1 MSSLALVFAWWKE
14 RNFKNIIFLEGLRS
28 MIKNSIKDFY
38 FIGENASKSVYLS
51 MSCLPLKLIKV
62 PRPSRFK
69 WSLLE
74 IFFFI
79 SLLEILS
86 CMSVSLIHAFHP
98 VESRAPMA
106 YLRSRARLIVLSLSS
121 LVQSVPRSLLLRP
134 SLWSSGGC
142 ALLADYH
149 HLRTRKQ
156 AAESS
161 SRRLLAFVSAAVC
174 KAVILYHRVLAG
186 LVTPVI
192 LGTCS

>member
-1 MSSLALVFAWWKE
+1 
-14 RNFKNIIFLEGLRS
+14 
-28 MIKNSIKDFY
+28 MIAFGD
-38 FIGENASKSVYLS
+38 
-51 MSCLPLKLIKV
+51 
-62 PRPSRFK
+62 
-69 WSLLE
+69 
-74 IFFFI
+74 FFFI

-174 KAVILYHRVLAG
+174 KAVILYTGSL
-186 LVTPVI
+186 LDW
-192 LGTCS
+192 

>member
-1 MSSLALVFAWWKE
+1 
-14 RNFKNIIFLEGLRS
+14 

-38 FIGENASKSVYLS
+38 FIGENASRSVYLS

-69 WSLLE
+69 Q
-74 IFFFI
+74 

-86 CMSVSLIHAFHP
+86 CVSVSLIHSFHP

-106 YLRSRARLIVLSLSS
+106 CLRSCARLIVLSLSS
-121 LVQSVPRSLLLRP
+121 LVQSVLRSLFLRP
-134 SLWSSGGC
+134 SLWSSGAC

-161 SRRLLAFVSAAVC
+161 SWRLLAFVSAAVC
-174 KAVILYHRVLAG
+174 KAVFLYTG
-186 LVTPVI
+186 
-192 LGTCS
+192 S